1 MLGLIGRK
9 VGMTQVF
16 DEMGELTP
24 VTVIRFDENVV
35 VGTRTEEKDGYT
47 ACVLASVEKKANRI
61 KKPVAGQFPKGVTPK
76 KYIREFRNFDGEYA
90 VGGKMGVEIFE
101 NMELV
106 DVIGTTKGKGY
117 QGVMKRHGFGG
128 GRKTH
133 GSKFHRA
140 NGSTGMAAYPAKVIK
155 GTKMAG
161 RMGADKKTVQ
171 NLQVVRVDADR
182 KVLLVKGAIP
192 GTVDSVVIV
201 REATKSL

>member
-16 DEMGELTP
+16 DEKGVLTP
-24 VTVIRFDENVV
+24 VTVIKFDENVV
-35 VGTRTEEKDGYT
+35 VSEKTEDKDGYT
-47 ACVLASVEKKANRI
+47 ACVLASVDKKASRVT
-61 KKPVAGQFPKGVTPK
+61 KPVTGQFPEGVTPK

-90 VGGKMGVEIFE
+90 VGQKMGIEIFE
-101 NMELV
+101 DMELV

-140 NGSTGMAAYPAKVIK
+140 NGSTGMAAYPSKVIK

-171 NLQVVRVDADR
+171 NLKVVRVDADR
-182 KVLLVKGAIP
+182 KVLLVRGAVP
-192 GTVDSVVIV
+192 GTVDSMVIV
-201 REATKSL
+201 REATKSR